1 MGGCEQEAKRVHGV
15 RVRKETRNGGSGLNG
30 RGMGGGRGGI
40 VALGTGELGEWI
52 GARPHRGDRGERG
65 KGGDGERSGDALG
78 PTVRPRRSWGPTDPR
93 SYSVCLS
100 CFE

>member
-1 MGGCEQEAKRVHGV
+1 VEDEEA
-15 RVRKETRNGGSGLNG
+15 SW
-30 RGMGGGRGGI
+30 
-40 VALGTGELGEWI
+40 ALGTGELGEWI

-65 KGGDGERSGDALG
+65 GGEGGESERNGDALG
-78 PTVRPRRSWGPTDPR
+78 PTVSPRRSFDPTDPR